1 MDVSSIRNCSKR
13 TFWAQKKKKKKK
25 ILKSLHVLLFI
36 HCRKSINSA
45 NFNKFN
51 QSFKWNFT
59 IQKCLVTPISYI
71 SYKERSKNLIN
82 FVSCE
87 RHGRVEHWNE
97 NYFEKVNNFSQA
109 K

>member
-1 MDVSSIRNCSKR
+1 MDLSSIRNCSNR
-13 TFWAQKKKKKKK
+13 TFWALKKKKKKE

-36 HCRKSINSA
+36 HCRQSINRG

-51 QSFKWNFT
+51 QSFKWNFI

-71 SYKERSKNLIN
+71 SYTEPSKNLIN
-82 FVSCE
+82 IVSCE
-87 RHGRVEHWNE
+87 RHSRVEHWNE
-97 NYFEKVNNFSQA
+97 NCFEKVNNFSQA